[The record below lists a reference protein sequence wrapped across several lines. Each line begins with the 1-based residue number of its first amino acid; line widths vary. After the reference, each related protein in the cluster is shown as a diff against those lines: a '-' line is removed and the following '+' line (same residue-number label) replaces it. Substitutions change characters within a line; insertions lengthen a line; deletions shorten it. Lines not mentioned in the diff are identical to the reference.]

1 MLELR
6 DFSIPGRVG
15 PLSLSLAA
23 GQVVALIGPNGSGKS
38 SLLLGLANLLPSR
51 GDARLDT
58 LSLPALDMPSAARL
72 RALLP
77 QRQGESLPIPCY
89 QVLLLG
95 AQGQG
100 GRPAAV
106 QQTLDTLIARLE
118 LAPLLERDFSRLSG
132 GEQQRVLLAKT
143 LLQIW
148 PDCNAQGRLLLLDEP
163 LSGLDWHH
171 QIRVLHLLREL
182 AATGLMVLISIHDF
196 NLASCYADRLICL
209 KGGQLVAQ
217 GAVDVLDEAL
227 IEQVFQVRTRRLTLE
242 GRPIFMPAPC

>member
-1 MLELR
+1 MLELI
-6 DFSIPGRVG
+6 DFRCSGRVG
-15 PLSLSLAA
+15 PLDLQLAA

-51 GDARLDT
+51 GVARLGT
-58 LSLPALDMPSAARL
+58 VSLPALDMPSAARL

-77 QRQGESLPIPCY
+77 QRQSESLPMPCY

-95 AQGQG
+95 AQAHAA
-100 GRPAAV
+100 RPAAV
-106 QQTLDTLIARLE
+106 QQALDSLIARLE

-148 PDCNAQGRLLLLDEP
+148 PDCNPEARLLLLDEP
-163 LSGLDWHH
+163 LAGLDWHH
-171 QIRVLHLLREL
+171 QIRVLSLLREL
-182 AATGLMVLISIHDF
+182 ARGGLTVLISIHDF
-196 NLASCYADRLICL
+196 NLASCYADRLLCL

-217 GAVDVLDEAL
+217 GPVTVLDEAL
-227 IEQVFQVRTRRLTLE
+227 IEQVFQVRTRRLALD
-242 GRPIFMPAPC
+242 GRPIFMPVP